1 MSTPS
6 RPCAAITK
14 AGTPCKRPARP
25 GSAYCATHAAL
36 ETASAPTAPSEETV
50 AEVAPPAPPASAATA
65 PSADA
70 TQALRELARELN
82 ELAAELQR
90 LVPDYA
96 APPFSPQALRNLLHH
111 GLERLAPGQRLQILA
126 DLRASFEGTSLE
138 DFKDVETWKGLW
150 FTLNYLVTSE
160 AGRRK
165 DWLIERLQRLPGIGT
180 VAGLK
185 EMLADTPPEEFL
197 KPETWKGLWFIAH
210 YELQTQAAA
219 LKRRL
224 LGGEESA

>member
-1 MSTPS
+1 MNAPK
-6 RPCAAITK
+6 RLCAATTK

-25 GSAYCATHAAL
+25 GSAYCATHAGW
-36 ETASAPTAPSEETV
+36 ETAAAPAEIGAEPATPSLS
-50 AEVAPPAPPASAATA
+50 PPAAVMPA
-65 PSADA
+65 ADT
-70 TQALRELARELN
+70 TQALRELAQELN
-82 ELAAELQR
+82 ALAAELQR

-96 APPFSPQALRNLLHH
+96 APPFSPQALRHLLQHA
-111 GLERLAPGQRLQILA
+111 LERLAPGQRLQVLS

-138 DFKDVETWKGLW
+138 DFKDLETWKGLW

-165 DWLIERLQRLPGIGT
+165 DWLMARLQRLPGIGT
-180 VAGLK
+180 VAGFK
-185 EMLADTPPEEFL
+185 AMLADTPPEEFL

-219 LKRRL
+219 LKRRW

>member
-1 MSTPS
+1 MSTPA
-6 RPCAAITK
+6 RPCAATTK

-25 GSAYCATHAAL
+25 GSAYCATHAGL
-36 ETASAPTAPSEETV
+36 ETAPAPSVSQEATVLEAAPAPTV
-50 AEVAPPAPPASAATA
+50 PPEAA
-65 PSADA
+65 PSADE
-70 TQALRELARELN
+70 TTALRELARELN

-90 LVPDYA
+90 LVPEYA

-111 GLERLAPGQRLQILA
+111 ALERLAPGQRLQVLA

-138 DFKDVETWKGLW
+138 DFKDFETWKGLW

-160 AGRRK
+160 ASRRK
-165 DWLIERLQRLPGIGT
+165 DWLMERLQRLPGIGAA
-180 VAGLK
+180 AGLK